1 MSEPACGRC
10 ASLEKRMLELQRELT
25 DLSDCFA
32 DVMTAYHE
40 AIEVMETILQREG
53 QDEPY

>member
-1 MSEPACGRC
+1 MDEPACGRC

-32 DVMTAYHE
+32 DIMTAYHE
-40 AIEVMETILQREG
+40 AVETMENMLRK
-53 QDEPY
+53 QDEPH